1 MCYNVAFTWEYRLSY
16 DYLEC
21 KRSGSLIIW
30 LSSSPMQEDRQFMAM
45 DSKFESGL
53 TAAGPQ
59 LWHIYLICTRR
70 RHTRGILIIWL
81 CSFISTQK
89 NTVLKQILLQN
100 ADYLRSPVAY
110 LIRLS
115 SISKRQTFLSKKAP
129 VGFFA
134 RSELAIPVPYIRW
147 WLVYNRR
154 LELWD

>member
-1 MCYNVAFTWEYRLSY
+1 MKGREEGKNAEKRERDIRYHKRPRMR
-16 DYLEC
+16 EC
-21 KRSGSLIIW
+21 SLILFVGI
-30 LSSSPMQEDRQFMAM
+30 LTNIGQESSSSYRQFMAM

-115 SISKRQTFLSKKAP
+115 SISKRQRHF
-129 VGFFA
+129 
-134 RSELAIPVPYIRW
+134 
-147 WLVYNRR
+147 
-154 LELWD
+154 